1 MNILI
6 IINSGVVAHQLPDTI
21 DNFKNQTVVTI
32 GEQLYL
38 FADYIGSKSLVSDYS
53 VDDYLASIA
62 PVETPLIPVIID
74 NVAGLLDGYVN
85 IENEY
90 TVPQASD
97 TVVATGS
104 LAIPDRKFKV
114 PFKRIDTG
122 RVQLMPAEVVGGV
135 FTLPL
140 KFETNGV
147 WIVNQELI
155 NSDYEQD
162 VFALTER
169 RFSVI

>member
-1 MNILI
+1 MKILLK
-6 IINSGVVAHQLPDTI
+6 VVTGLLAAQLPDESAL
-21 DNFKNQTVVTI
+21 FKSQDVVTI
-32 GEQLYL
+32 DGEQYL
-38 FADYIGSKSLVSDYS
+38 FADYIGTKSLVSDYS
-53 VDDYLASIA
+53 VEDYLASIA

-74 NVAGLLDGYVN
+74 NVAGQLEGYVN
-85 IENEY
+85 VENEY
-90 TVPQASD
+90 TVPQSSD
-97 TVVATGS
+97 AVIATGQ

-114 PFKRIDTG
+114 PFKRVDTG
-122 RVQLMPAEVVGGV
+122 RVQLMPAEVVSGV

>member
-1 MNILI
+1 MI
-6 IINSGVVAHQLPDTI
+6 
-21 DNFKNQTVVTI
+21 
-32 GEQLYL
+32 LYL
-38 FADYIGSKSLVSDYS
+38 YDENDVFAGTYTYKQGGALPKLRYTT
-53 VDDYLASIA
+53 IA
-62 PVETPLIPVIID
+62 PPKPADNEMAVFKSGEWQLEERTVETPLIPVVID
-74 NVAGLLDGYVN
+74 NVAGQLDDYVN

-90 TVPQASD
+90 TVPQSSD
-97 TVVATGS
+97 AVIATGQ

-114 PFKRIDTG
+114 PFKRVDTG

-147 WIVNQELI
+147 WIVNQALI

-162 VFALTER
+162 IFALTER

>member
-1 MNILI
+1 MKVLI
-6 IINSGVVAHQLPDTI
+6 NYFNVAGTSSYPDEYT
-21 DNFKNQTVVTI
+21 
-32 GEQLYL
+32 L
-38 FADYIGSKSLVSDYS
+38 FSNMEKVLFNNKEFWLCDYKGSKPIAS
-53 VDDYLASIA
+53 VETSDYLASIDS
-62 PVETPLIPVIID
+62 EKKQLIPVIID
-74 NVAGLLDGYVN
+74 KVAGQLDDYVN
-85 IENEY
+85 VENEY
-90 TVPQASD
+90 TVPQSSDAVIAS
-97 TVVATGS
+97 GQ

-114 PFKRIDTG
+114 PFKRVDTG

-162 VFALTER
+162 IFELSER

>member
-1 MNILI
+1 MKVLI
-6 IINSGVVAHQLPDTI
+6 NYFDVAGTSSYPDEYT
-21 DNFKNQTVVTI
+21 
-32 GEQLYL
+32 L
-38 FADYIGSKSLVSDYS
+38 FLNMEKVLFNNKEFWLCDYKGSKPISSLETEA
-53 VDDYLASIA
+53 YLASIDPA
-62 PVETPLIPVIID
+62 NKQLIPVIID
-74 NVAGLLDGYVN
+74 NVAGQLDDYINV
-85 IENEY
+85 ENEY

-97 TVVATGS
+97 GVIATGQ

-114 PFKRIDTG
+114 PFKRVDTG
-122 RVQLMPAEVVGGV
+122 RVQLMPAEVVSGV

-147 WIVNQELI
+147 WIVNQALI

>member
-6 IINSGVVAHQLPDTI
+6 NYFNVAGTSSYPDDYT
-21 DNFKNQTVVTI
+21 
-32 GEQLYL
+32 L
-38 FADYIGSKSLVSDYS
+38 FSNMGKVSFNDREFWLCDYKGSKPIASAETEA
-53 VDDYLASIA
+53 YLAGINPA
-62 PVETPLIPVIID
+62 NKKLIPVIID
-74 NVAGLLDGYVN
+74 NVAGQLEGYVN
-85 IENEY
+85 VENEY

-97 TVVATGS
+97 AVIATGQ
-104 LAIPDRKFKV
+104 LTIPDRKFKV
-114 PFKRIDTG
+114 PFKRVDTG
-122 RVQLMPAEVVGGV
+122 RVQLMPAEVVSGV

>member
-1 MNILI
+1 MKVLI
-6 IINSGVVAHQLPDTI
+6 NYFNVTGTSSYPDDFTLFSNMEKVVFNGKDFWLC
-21 DNFKNQTVVTI
+21 
-32 GEQLYL
+32 
-38 FADYIGSKSLVSDYS
+38 DYKGSKPIVSAETG
-53 VDDYLASIA
+53 DYLASIDPA
-62 PVETPLIPVIID
+62 NKQLIPVIID
-74 NVAGLLDGYVN
+74 NVAGQLDGYIN

-90 TVPQASD
+90 TVPQSSD
-97 TVVATGS
+97 AVIATGQ

-122 RVQLMPAEVVGGV
+122 RVQLMPAEVVSGV

-162 VFALTER
+162 VFSLSEH
-169 RFSVI
+169 RFSVM